1 MRLQADPRFADKG
14 RDLYTAV
21 PVLDDQAVLG
31 DEVLLPSLTGQLQL
45 RIPPGSQAGRVFRLK
60 GKGLPGLKGGV
71 GGDLYATLE
80 IRVPEQVTPEVRS
93 LYERLRA
100 ARTG

>member
-1 MRLQADPRFADKG
+1 M
-14 RDLYTAV
+14 
-21 PVLDDQAVLG
+21 LDVLG